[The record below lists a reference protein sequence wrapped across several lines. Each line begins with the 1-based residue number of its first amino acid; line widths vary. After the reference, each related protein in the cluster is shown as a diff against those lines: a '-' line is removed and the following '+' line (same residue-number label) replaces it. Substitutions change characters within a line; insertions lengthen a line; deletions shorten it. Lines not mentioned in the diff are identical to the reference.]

1 MEDADIENL
10 NGESLLTQYLI
21 TKYKTNTSTVE
32 QWGSSLK
39 MDNEK
44 VGDYLGSTRVGG
56 QNYFDFTSTNPIST
70 KGKDPVRQSDVAL
83 SIQIMKLMNVS
94 NVDEENNQEN
104 ELNEFLS
111 KRSLLTE
118 TINKVVLS
126 AIKIDLG
133 LSENE
138 EMLGVINSVLDVIKH
153 LGKLPTTRR
162 TLEECF
168 YPALKLF
175 NDNCFQLTCNDYAIY
190 QVKHFLPLC
199 KRGIFA
205 LDSLRKSMEVHCKFE
220 NPICGIY

>member
-1 MEDADIENL
+1 M
-10 NGESLLTQYLI
+10 
-21 TKYKTNTSTVE
+21 TNTSTVE
-32 QWGSSLK
+32 QWGSSFG

-44 VGDYLGSTRVGG
+44 VGDYLGSTKLGG
-56 QNYFDFTSTNPIST
+56 QTYYDFTSSNPMPI
-70 KGKDPVRQSDVAL
+70 KRNDPVRQSDVAL
-83 SIQIMKLMNVS
+83 AIQTVKLMNAS
-94 NVDEENNQEN
+94 SVDEEN
-104 ELNEFLS
+104 ELNQFLS

-118 TINKVVLS
+118 TINKIISS

-138 EMLGVINSVLDVIKH
+138 EIPYSLADVIH
-153 LGKLPTTRR
+153 LFWEKFPTTRK

-175 NDNCFQLTCNDYAIY
+175 NDNCFELTCNDYAIY

-199 KRGIFA
+199 KRSIFA
-205 LDSLRKSMEVHCKFE
+205 LDSLRKSMEVHCNLK